1 MKGQKNLSRRERQIM
16 DIIYELEKASVAQV
30 LERIPNPP
38 SYSAIRALLR
48 VLEEKGH
55 LRHKQVGPRYIYFP
69 TLSREEARQNA
80 LKHIMKT
87 FFDDSTEDFV
97 AALLNISEDR
107 LSEIDYKRLSELIK
121 KARKEGRCAWSF
133 FKELDFLI

>member
-16 DIIYELEKASVAQV
+16 DIVYELEKVSVAQV
-30 LERIPNPP
+30 LEKLPNPP
-38 SYSAIRALLR
+38 SYSAVRALLR

-55 LRHKQVGPRYIYFP
+55 LKHKQEGPRYIYYP

-87 FFDDSTEDFV
+87 FFDNSTEDFV
-97 AALLNISEDR
+97 AALLNISEDK
-107 LSEIDYKRLSELIK
+107 LSDIDYKRLTELIK
-121 KARKEGRCAWSF
+121 KARKEGR
-133 FKELDFLI
+133 

>member
-16 DIIYELEKASVAQV
+16 DIVYELKKVSVTQV

-38 SYSAIRALLR
+38 SYSAVRALLR

-55 LRHKQVGPRYIYFP
+55 LTHRQEGPRYIYYP
-69 TLSREEARQNA
+69 TLSREEARQSA

-87 FFDDSTEDFV
+87 FFDNSTEDV
-97 AALLNISEDR
+97 VSALLNISEDK

-121 KARKEGRCAWSF
+121 NARKEGR
-133 FKELDFLI
+133 